1 MTSWIRKHS
10 ITLILVTGIVIGV
23 GLLLYPTIA
32 NYWNSFHQTRAI
44 MSYNESVASLSQK
57 DYDKILKDAKEYNR
71 KLGETGIIWNM
82 SDEQK
87 AEYNKQLNVDG
98 TGIMGYVTIPQ
109 FRIKA
114 PIYHGTNEGVLQTAI
129 GHLEQTSLPIG
140 GKSSHSQISGHRGLP
155 SARLFTDIDKIREG
169 DTWTMTILD
178 KTVTYQCDK
187 ISIVEPDDL
196 SKLSIKKGKD
206 LCTLIT
212 CTPYGI
218 NTHRLLV
225 RGHRIPNADGSAAL
239 TADAVQVEPRYVIP
253 FIAAAI
259 LILVIIISVIS
270 SKRAR
275 KYDPDRILR
284 EQKERLFA
292 Q

>member
-1 MTSWIRKHS
+1 M
-10 ITLILVTGIVIGV
+10 VAGIIIGV

-44 MSYNESVASLSQK
+44 MGYNKSVASLSQK
-57 DYDKILKDAKEYNR
+57 DYDRILKDAREYNR

-109 FRIKA
+109 IRIKA
-114 PIYHGTNEGVLQTAI
+114 PIYHGTNESVLQTAI

-206 LCTLIT
+206 QCTLIT

-225 RGHRIPNADGSAAL
+225 RGHRIPNADGNAAL

-253 FIAAAI
+253 FLAAAI
-259 LILVIIISVIS
+259 LILVIILSVIAS
-270 SKRAR
+270 RRAR

-284 EQKERLFA
+284 EQKARLFA

>member
-1 MTSWIRKHS
+1 
-10 ITLILVTGIVIGV
+10 
-23 GLLLYPTIA
+23 
-32 NYWNSFHQTRAI
+32 
-44 MSYNESVASLSQK
+44 
-57 DYDKILKDAKEYNR
+57 EYNR

-98 TGIMGYVTIPQ
+98 TGIMGYVTITQ
-109 FRIKA
+109 IRIKA
-114 PIYHGTNEGVLQTAI
+114 PIYHGTNESVLQTAI

-206 LCTLIT
+206 QCTLIT

-225 RGHRIPNADGSAAL
+225 RGHRIPNADGNAAL
-239 TADAVQVEPRYVIP
+239 TADAIQVEPRYVIP

-259 LILVIIISVIS
+259 LILVIILSVICS
-270 SKRAR
+270 RRAR

-284 EQKERLFA
+284 EQKERLFD

>member
-1 MTSWIRKHS
+1 MNWIRKHA
-10 ITLILVTGIVIGV
+10 ITLVMIIGLFVGV

-32 NYWNSFHQTRAI
+32 NYWNSFHQSKAI
-44 MSYNESVASLSQK
+44 MSYNESVASLSQE
-57 DYDKILKDAKEYNR
+57 DYDRILSDAKEYNR

-87 AEYNKQLNVDG
+87 KEYNKQLKVDD

-114 PIYHGTNEGVLQTAI
+114 PIYHGTKESVLQTAI
-129 GHLEQTSLPIG
+129 GHLEQTSLPVG
-140 GKSSHSQISGHRGLP
+140 GKNSHCQISGHRGLP
-155 SARLFTDIDKIREG
+155 SARLFTDIDKMREG
-169 DTWTMTILD
+169 DTWTMTVLD
-178 KTVTYQCDK
+178 RTVTYQCDK

-196 SKLSIKKGKD
+196 SRLSIKQGKD
-206 LCTLIT
+206 HCTLIT

-225 RGHRIPNADGSAAL
+225 RGHRIPNADGNAFL
-239 TADAVQVEPRYVIP
+239 TADAVQIEPRYVIP
-253 FIAAAI
+253 FLTAAI
-259 LILVIIISVIS
+259 LILVIILSVIFS
-270 SKRAR
+270 RRAR
-275 KYDPDRILR
+275 KHDPDKILSEYR
-284 EQKERLFA
+284 QRLLT

>member
-1 MTSWIRKHS
+1 M
-10 ITLILVTGIVIGV
+10 VAGIIIGV

-44 MSYNESVASLSQK
+44 MGYNESVASLSQK
-57 DYDKILKDAKEYNR
+57 DYDRILKDAREYNR

-109 FRIKA
+109 IRIKA
-114 PIYHGTNEGVLQTAI
+114 PIYHGTNESVLQTAI

-206 LCTLIT
+206 QCTLIT

-225 RGHRIPNADGSAAL
+225 RGHRIPNVDGNAAL

-253 FIAAAI
+253 FLATAI
-259 LILVIIISVIS
+259 LILVIILSVIAS
-270 SKRAR
+270 RRAR

-284 EQKERLFA
+284 EQKARLFA